1 MKLTIEIT
9 KKYFFTILAVLIL
22 MGGIFI
28 YVYAYNSNNPQ
39 VMGHSADEIGSGTM
53 HGPITIDSSNA
64 QALSIKGGDEDHVY
78 IAWYADK
85 NAQNTRSA
93 YMGFPGSGSDV
104 LRIENELGNEVEI
117 NNNLKVNGNLT
128 INSNSPESTPCPPR
142 ARFVKIVEN
151 DRDDA
156 VITYDNC
163 IRKTNYVDLTNP
175 RIRTRDGN
183 AYSIVGKRGDDG
195 QDDCRYFCYLLGYSF
210 DNSYC
215 SELNN
220 IRDYCLKYAA
230 AEEWDLYLKDSTTSW
245 LNCKEC
251 ETCRCVV

>member
-39 VMGHSADEIGSGTM
+39 VMGHSADEIGSGIM

-128 INSNSPESTPCPPR
+128 VGSSLAKEVFCPPR
-142 ARFVKIVEN
+142 GTFVKIPYKP
-151 DRDDA
+151 DA
-156 VITYDNC
+156 DALAKYKIC
-163 IRKTNYVDLTNP
+163 IKGINYVDLTNP
-175 RIRTRDGN
+175 KISTRQSEFFD
-183 AYSIVGKRGDDG
+183 ILGKRFDNG

-215 SELNN
+215 SEFSA
-220 IRDYCLKYAA
+220 DPCSWFAKAST
-230 AEEWDLYLKDSTTSW
+230 WDIYTVNKSSTSDP
-245 LNCKEC
+245 NCKEC
-251 ETCRCVV
+251 KTCRCVV